1 MANPVDRIHI
11 VLILTVH
18 ASLQMSL
25 NIETETNA
33 RHFADYIFRFF
44 LRNEE

>member
-1 MANPVDRIHI
+1 MPNQVDRIHI

-25 NIETETNA
+25 NSETEANA
-33 RHFADYIFRFF
+33 RHFADYIFRIFF
-44 LRNEE
+44 RNEE